1 MSSDPNDRSLPTE
14 DGVQPDHPA
23 DAPAPGTEQPVAS
36 EPREPDDAVPQAETS
51 PERAGAEPS
60 AAQADEPGESAAES
74 AESAGA
80 EARSGRPRR
89 QRILIGS
96 QRDAAAYRPKPNW
109 DSVRIVGRKP
119 RKSEKGPSDKP
130 GAKSSAPTDEPA
142 EAAPKPPAPETA
154 PAPNAP
160 AANVPAEGQAP
171 AAPVPTPPQER
182 PAAAAPSAP
191 RASGPEEIAAPVE
204 PSAVVPI
211 EPAAV
216 APVEPDGAPVE
227 AIPAAEEPSEEDLA
241 ALGVIDEPPE
251 PVEGKKFP
259 PPNIRDRL
267 PADLEAEFEQ
277 ALADQPL
284 DELLSTGEEIT
295 KQAMLEAD
303 SRHTGRVVMIR
314 REDVFVELGGREQG
328 ILPLKQFDEPPEVGS
343 EVRVRVVRFHGED
356 GIYELA
362 RAGAAASVADWADLE
377 EGMLVEARVTGH
389 NTGGL
394 ECDVN
399 HLRGFI
405 PASQIALYH
414 VADLSEF
421 VDQKLTCLVT
431 EANPRRRNLVLSRRA
446 VLEREREEAR
456 RTLLESLEPGQVREG
471 VVRKLMDFGA
481 FVDLGG
487 VDGLLHISQLA
498 WGRVKHPSEVVH
510 EGQQIRVKI
519 ESVDKQAG
527 KISLAYRDL
536 LENPWSDAEM
546 KYPVTSTVHGRVTKL
561 MEYGAFVELEPG
573 VEGLVHVSQLSHKR
587 VWRVSDVVKEGD
599 EVDAVVLSVDVEAQR
614 ISLSM
619 KELIE
624 ERKPA
629 KDAESPE
636 AQEPAPPPKRRKQ
649 PSKPLQGGLGRSSGG
664 QNFGLK
670 W

>member
-1 MSSDPNDRSLPTE
+1 MSSDPNDRSVSSDAGAE
-14 DGVQPDHPA
+14 PDKPLEGPDPA
-23 DAPAPGTEQPVAS
+23 SEQPGSS
-36 EPREPDDAVPQAETS
+36 EPQEPQDAAPKAEPS
-51 PERAGAEPS
+51 PERAGGEQSPAEP
-60 AAQADEPGESAAES
+60 AEPGESAPES
-74 AESAGA
+74 ADSEGSEGG
-80 EARSGRPRR
+80 SQPPRR
-89 QRILIGS
+89 RRILIGS
-96 QRDAAAYRPKPNW
+96 QRDAAAYRPRPSW
-109 DSVRIVGRKP
+109 DSVRIVGMKP
-119 RKSEKGPSDKP
+119 RKSEKAVSDKP
-130 GAKSSAPTDEPA
+130 EAKPTAPTQEKP
-142 EAAPKPPAPETA
+142 EAPPKQPTAAETA
-154 PAPNAP
+154 PADE
-160 AANVPAEGQAP
+160 VRAEDQAP
-171 AAPVPTPPQER
+171 ATAQMTPQER
-182 PAAAAPSAP
+182 PKDQAPSAP
-191 RASGPEEIAAPVE
+191 SAVPPSGPEEIAAPVQTTALTE
-204 PSAVVPI
+204 ELPDQD
-211 EPAAV
+211 PAAM
-216 APVEPDGAPVE
+216 E
-227 AIPAAEEPSEEDLA
+227 AIA
-241 ALGVIDEPPE
+241 EPPQG
-251 PVEGKKFP
+251 PVGGKRFP

-267 PADLEAEFEQ
+267 SADLEAEFQQ

-284 DELLSTGEEIT
+284 DDLMTAGEEIT
-295 KQAMLEAD
+295 KQPMLESD
-303 SRHTGRVVMIR
+303 SRHTVRVVMIR

-328 ILPLKQFDEPPEVGS
+328 ILPLKQFDEPPEVGA
-343 EVRVRVVRFHGED
+343 EVQVRVVRYHRED

-362 RAGAAASVADWADLE
+362 RAGVAASVADWADLE

-414 VADLSEF
+414 VDDLSEF

-510 EGQQIRVKI
+510 AGQQIRVKI
-519 ESVDKQAG
+519 ESVDRETG

-536 LENPWSDAEM
+536 LESPWSNIEM

-587 VWRVSDVVKEGD
+587 VWRVSDVVKEGE
-599 EVDAVVLSVDVEAQR
+599 EVDAVVLSVDEEAQR

-619 KELIE
+619 KDLIE
-624 ERKPA
+624 EPKPVD
-629 KDAESPE
+629 KDKSPE
-636 AQEPAPPPKRRKQ
+636 AQEPAPSPKRRQQ
-649 PSKPLQGGLGRSSGG
+649 PTKPLRGGLGRSPGG
-664 QNFGLK
+664 QEFGLK